1 MGSPRQARGPRPRKA
16 PHVLSFIA
24 KRTLLALSQ
33 MLVISAVAFFL
44 LYLSSSGIARTILGE
59 QATEE
64 QVAAKTAELGLDRP
78 LPVRY
83 VEWLLGVFQGDLG
96 RSYFTP
102 QDVSDALISRLPT
115 TLSLLIATTI
125 IAALIA
131 FALGIAAA
139 VYRGWL
145 DRLVQ
150 ILSIAGYAIPGFLF
164 ALLLV
169 IVFAINLGWL
179 PATGYVQL
187 TADPLG
193 WLKTVILPIA
203 ALSIGMIAA
212 TAQQVR
218 GAVIDVLRQDYV
230 RTLRSRGLSERE
242 IIFKHVLRNASGT
255 GLTVLGLQFVG
266 LLGGAIVVE
275 QIFALPGLGTVAIQY
290 TSRGDIP
297 VVMGLLIITS
307 LIVAVVNL
315 LVDLGVGFLN
325 PKARVA

>member
-1 MGSPRQARGPRPRKA
+1 M
-16 PHVLSFIA
+16 LSFFA
-24 KRTLLALSQ
+24 KRIALALSQ
-33 MLVISAVAFFL
+33 MLAISVIAFSL
-44 LYLSSSGIARTILGE
+44 LYLSADGIARAILGE
-59 QATEE
+59 QATEA

-83 VEWLLGVFQGDLG
+83 FEWLTSAFSGDLG

-102 QDVSDALISRLPT
+102 QDVIDALLTRLPV

-125 IAALIA
+125 VAAIIA
-131 FALGIAAA
+131 FGLGIAAA

-150 ILSIAGYAIPGFLF
+150 VLSVLGYAIPGFLV
-164 ALLLV
+164 ALFLV
-169 IVFAINLGWL
+169 VVFAINLKLL
-179 PATGYVQL
+179 PATGFIPL
-187 TADPLG
+187 TTDPAG
-193 WLKTVILPIA
+193 WLRTMILPIA
-203 ALSIGMIAA
+203 ALSLGAIAA

-218 GAVIDVLRQDYV
+218 GAMIDVLRADYV

-242 IIFKHVLRNASGT
+242 IIFKHVLRNASST
-255 GLTVLGLQFVG
+255 GVTVLGLQFVG

-297 VVMGLLIITS
+297 VVMGLVLLTA
-307 LIVAVVNL
+307 LIVATVNL
-315 LVDLGVGFLN
+315 LVDLAVGLLN
-325 PKARVA
+325 PKARIS

>member
-1 MGSPRQARGPRPRKA
+1 M
-16 PHVLSFIA
+16 LSFIA

-125 IAALIA
+125 VAALIA

>member
-1 MGSPRQARGPRPRKA
+1 
-16 PHVLSFIA
+16 VLSFIA

-187 TADPLG
+187 TTDPLG

>member
-1 MGSPRQARGPRPRKA
+1 M
-16 PHVLSFIA
+16 LSFIA

-187 TADPLG
+187 TTDPLG

-203 ALSIGMIAA
+203 ALSIGVIAA

>member
-1 MGSPRQARGPRPRKA
+1 M
-16 PHVLSFIA
+16 LSFIA

-125 IAALIA
+125 VAALIA

-187 TADPLG
+187 SADPLG

>member
-1 MGSPRQARGPRPRKA
+1 M
-16 PHVLSFIA
+16 LSFIA

>member
-1 MGSPRQARGPRPRKA
+1 
-16 PHVLSFIA
+16 VLSFFA
-24 KRTLLALSQ
+24 KRIALALSQ
-33 MLVISAVAFFL
+33 MLAISVIAFSL
-44 LYLSSSGIARTILGE
+44 LYLSADGIARAILGE
-59 QATEE
+59 QATEA

-83 VEWLLGVFQGDLG
+83 FEWLTSALSGDLG

-102 QDVSDALISRLPT
+102 QDVIDALLTRLPV

-125 IAALIA
+125 VAAIIA
-131 FALGIAAA
+131 FGLGIAAA

-150 ILSIAGYAIPGFLF
+150 VLSVLGYAIPGFLV
-164 ALLLV
+164 ALFLV
-169 IVFAINLGWL
+169 VVFAINLKML
-179 PATGYVQL
+179 PATGFIPL
-187 TADPLG
+187 TTDPAG
-193 WLKTVILPIA
+193 WLRTMILPIA
-203 ALSIGMIAA
+203 ALSLGAIAA

-218 GAVIDVLRQDYV
+218 GAMIDVLRADYV

-242 IIFKHVLRNASGT
+242 IIFKHVLRNASST
-255 GLTVLGLQFVG
+255 GVTVLGLQFVG

-297 VVMGLLIITS
+297 VVMGLVLLTA
-307 LIVAVVNL
+307 LIVATVNL
-315 LVDLGVGFLN
+315 LVDLAVGLLN
-325 PKARVA
+325 PKARIS

>member
-1 MGSPRQARGPRPRKA
+1 
-16 PHVLSFIA
+16 VLSFIA

>member
-16 PHVLSFIA
+16 THVLSFIA

-125 IAALIA
+125 VAALIA

-187 TADPLG
+187 SADPLG